1 MSNHSPIQRH
11 RSLFLSDLHLGSM
24 ACRAD
29 LVLRFL
35 QQNQAEHYVLVGD
48 ILDIWGPI
56 PAHWSAAAQ
65 QVIDHLHARHGD
77 GARVSYIIGNHD
89 PRPATAPL
97 ARQAPVPAVQEIEH
111 SAADGRR
118 YLVLH
123 GDCQDNRVFQA
134 HLLTRLGTLI
144 DRSLRRVDHWLS
156 RLSWQA
162 GPERRSAIEW
172 LLSCINAALYPAR
185 RHERRLVDLARRRGF
200 DGVICG
206 HFHLAALHQDHGLIY
221 ANCGDWIDSF
231 TALAEDFDGRLGLLG
246 GRVALAEPRRV
257 VARTVRT

>member
-1 MSNHSPIQRH
+1 MLPRNPDGPNVPLCQGFALLIEGTTETVTIGVYLADDDIRQKGQIVSNHSPIQRH

-123 GDCQDNRVFQA
+123 GDCLIAVCGG
-134 HLLTRLGTLI
+134 LTTGCRGCRGKQGQNGAARLNGCCLASMRRCIRPAAMNGGWLI
-144 DRSLRRVDHWLS
+144 WHGG
-156 RLSWQA
+156 A
-162 GPERRSAIEW
+162 
-172 LLSCINAALYPAR
+172 
-185 RHERRLVDLARRRGF
+185 DLMG
-200 DGVICG
+200 
-206 HFHLAALHQDHGLIY
+206 
-221 ANCGDWIDSF
+221 
-231 TALAEDFDGRLGLLG
+231 
-246 GRVALAEPRRV
+246 
-257 VARTVRT
+257 